1 MCLISPALIFV
12 GVPQKY
18 LHMIYFDL
26 RWGEGGGGRGEG
38 VGRGEKGEWERRGVG
53 EWPINRIGRPAS
65 FLSSQ
70 YRKAES
76 KISYTQTNTHAQC
89 TLHSER

>member
-1 MCLISPALIFV
+1 
-12 GVPQKY
+12 
-18 LHMIYFDL
+18 MIYFDL
-26 RWGEGGGGRGEG
+26 RRGEGGGGRGEG
-38 VGRGEKGEWERRGVG
+38 VGRGEKGVVGEEGGVGEERRGGGG

-76 KISYTQTNTHAQC
+76 KISYTQTNTHAQ
-89 TLHSER
+89 